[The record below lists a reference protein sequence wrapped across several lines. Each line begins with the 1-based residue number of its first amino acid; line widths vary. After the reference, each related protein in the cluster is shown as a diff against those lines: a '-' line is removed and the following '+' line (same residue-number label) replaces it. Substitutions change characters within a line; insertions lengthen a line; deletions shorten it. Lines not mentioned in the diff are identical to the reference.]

1 MKELKTKK
9 IIILG
14 MILGILFSF
23 ITYQNFKHNI
33 EEVIEEQEVKSN
45 SLIDHSVDMILEN
58 INSMVENT
66 IKISISNTHFNKD
79 TQSDIILVEKILPF
93 IQKNIES
100 IFSVH
105 TIVFVSKDNNILPT
119 SKQENKVDACFAID
133 NNQTLY
139 TITYPIIENNKYI
152 GTIKVSLHNEEILNR
167 IKTNIDADV
176 ALFVHKE
183 MILPSTIEQET
194 FQEYVISNST
204 NYQLTRQMI
213 KKKEFSLEDNEEVFN
228 LDNKLIELDII
239 ELSDDEKM
247 LVVFK
252 DVTETYESIEKTIN
266 DFIMYFIVVLC
277 IFLFISYFIY
287 YNSNKTIEAQYK
299 KLVDKKEESEKL
311 LKVKSEFLANMSHE
325 IRTPLNA
332 MNGFIDLIEEET
344 EDKKIL
350 KYIETIQSSSN
361 SLLHIIEDILDLS
374 KIESGKMTINK
385 IDFDTKEEFE
395 IITYLFNTKIASK
408 SLLFELNIDNKLPP
422 FLNSDSLRIK
432 QVISNLI
439 DNAIK
444 FTDRGKKITVNILY
458 KKNMLCVCVTDE
470 GIGISKERQKKI
482 FKPFTQ
488 ADNSTTRKY
497 GGSGLG
503 LTISSKII
511 ELLGGKLK
519 LESTVGHGS
528 KFYFSIPV
536 AIGNEVINEKERDE
550 VVFFRNKKVL
560 LVEDNKSNQLF
571 MKVILEKL
579 KLDFDIAN
587 DGKEAID
594 KFNNNQYDLV
604 LMDENM
610 PNMSGT
616 EATKEMLKIEKEKN
630 LSHTPIIALTANALE
645 GDKEKFLLAGMDQ
658 YLSKPITK
666 SKLSN
671 VLSIY
676 FN

>member
-14 MILGILFSF
+14 LILGILFSF

-66 IKISISNTHFNKD
+66 IKISISNSLFNKD

-204 NYQLTRQMI
+204 NHQLTRQMI

-239 ELSDDEKM
+239 ELSDDEKI

-287 YNSNKTIEAQYK
+287 YNSNKTIEVQYK

-385 IDFDTKEEFE
+385 IDFNTKEEFE

-470 GIGISKERQKKI
+470 GIGISTERQKKI

-550 VVFFRNKKVL
+550 VVFFRDKKVL

-594 KFNNNQYDLV
+594 KFKNNKYDLV